1 MAKKKKQAKTFSGD
15 HVAVMIEEMHGQ
27 FKAFGDGQKNLE
39 RKVDDLVDRFNKFDI
54 RLSNVEDKVSM
65 EGIRSAVIDG
75 NIREI
80 KRDIKD
86 GYKSTKD
93 YFSRIEKEIM
103 PIKAE
108 IKDLKSRLKEK
119 AELAKLFVLEKRIE
133 VIEKKLA
140 RA

>member
-1 MAKKKKQAKTFSGD
+1 MVKKKATTKNGSKNYTNVLLEKMDSKIDLILEQHSD
-15 HVAVMIEEMHGQ
+15 
-27 FKAFGDGQKNLE
+27 FKENI
-39 RKVDDLVDRFNKFDI
+39 NKMDV
-54 RLSNVEDKVSM
+54 RLSSVEDDIT
-65 EGIRSAVIDG
+65 GIKIKLWAVDAKIKEL
-75 NIREI
+75 IR
-80 KRDIKD
+80 DAKD
-86 GYKSTKD
+86 GYKSTKE

-119 AELAKLFVLEKRIE
+119 AELARLFVLEKRIE